1 MSDFVIH
8 KDNFPLFN
16 HAITMSRFSFP
27 ATFTPDESDGGFVV
41 TFQDLPEA
49 ITQGDSMEQALAEA
63 ADCLE
68 EAMLDTSR
76 YAIAIGSISLLIPR
90 KHFH

>member
-1 MSDFVIH
+1 
-8 KDNFPLFN
+8 
-16 HAITMSRFSFP
+16 MSRFSFP
-27 ATFTPDESDGGFVV
+27 AKFTPDESDGGFVV

-68 EAMLDTSR
+68 EAMLGRSR
-76 YAIAIGSISLLIPR
+76 YAMKRSRSVAFGLSFR
-90 KHFH
+90 